1 MKNSF
6 LAHAF
11 AQLKHKPSRFIAT
24 VLALVLATV
33 FMVTVLIVPIHEKDA
48 YIHRNFLGIS
58 TSDAALIDED
68 ENSIWVRAA
77 ELADNPDIAEIRLSG
92 SFMPLMDSIVL
103 FTPIEAKILPE
114 SALKTLK
121 LKEGT
126 LPKGDSQG
134 ADMPAAEREKL
145 GLSPHT
151 ECLISSAISSDK
163 YHIGA
168 KIPFRNNQYCTITGI
183 YHSQGFEDN
192 HVYLPNLKLTKAQLD
207 TIATYHK
214 SMAKVSEKMK
224 HAKGQ
229 EPNNFQLPEPSSE
242 YQNIYGLASYQK
254 VQLAVTFK
262 EGVNHEKAISKIN
275 KEFKSN
281 PIPGSNNEKNGKLAT
296 PLQIVDAK
304 LSQGNADSKVA
315 QSFLFAFA
323 ILAFFLA
330 IMVVSNTFEILL
342 TQRKRQTALLR
353 ALGATKRE
361 VRRRIAAESYLLGL
375 FAGVLGVAIGIGI
388 SYGASYYLGSSD
400 IAMTIPWLPLV
411 AIILASAVL
420 TRIAAGISA
429 RRALKVPPL
438 EGLQPTENVPGQ
450 IPGKIFRII
459 ICVIFLAGGIGLQ
472 FFSTTNGGKGMSIV
486 YAAAAALCYS
496 VTVLFGARLYL
507 PLLFKGLA
515 KIMPN
520 SWVTAKLAILNGARN
535 PRRIGATSSAIML
548 ILGLIFTMQTCMF
561 SMMQGASK
569 YITSNIP
576 VDISLSASVWE
587 HKDAEKMMNNLGK
600 TLVEDKLMSNYYVT
614 PGIKVSLIE
623 DNNDR
628 TQESFYNDN
637 KLIAIPYSAE
647 VKEQFHLQEDLQ
659 GKDAIAFKTQ
669 PKINDKLAPYPES
682 ATIQS
687 LRLEEQHSKNPQS
700 TETAAKKPK
709 LNPIAWS
716 HAPEDK
722 TLLGEPVKVT
732 LRYVKGTDLNFIILA
747 PQVFEKLAKTQS
759 ELNFDLK
766 TDAISR
772 KVISPE
778 TSVIHYQLFAKSA
791 MELPPYSTWEKIQT
805 SMIKGLSNDG
815 NMSSVRDLVM
825 SDELNGNFVMRIMI
839 SATIDILTKMIF
851 ALFAVAA
858 LVALVGMWN
867 TLTLS
872 VLERTR
878 ENAILRALGLVKS
891 GIGKMLVVEA
901 LVTIFV
907 SIVLALGAAWY
918 FTTMAMTSYQI
929 QSQASGYDFESKFFS
944 TVMDW
949 KGMGISVCVVIV
961 AALLASLLPALSAMR
976 ATPKDAM
983 ADIT

>member
-6 LAHAF
+6 LAHAL
-11 AQLKHKPSRFIAT
+11 AQLKYKPSRFIAT
-24 VLALVLATV
+24 VLALVLANV
-33 FMVTVLIVPIHEKDA
+33 FMVAVLIIPVHEKDA

-58 TSDAALIDED
+58 TSDAALINDD
-68 ENSIWVRAA
+68 ENIIWIRAS
-77 ELADNPDIAEIRLSG
+77 ELSDNPDIAEIRLSG
-92 SFMPLMDSIVL
+92 SFMPLIDSIVL

-163 YHIGA
+163 YHIGD

-183 YHSQGFEDN
+183 YQSQGFEDN

-207 TIATYHK
+207 TIANYHK

-224 HAKGQ
+224 QGQ
-229 EPNNFQLPEPSSE
+229 EPNNFQRPEPSLE
-242 YQNIYGLASYQK
+242 YQAIHGLASYQK
-254 VQLAVTFK
+254 MQLAVTFK
-262 EGVNHEKAISKIN
+262 EGVNQEKAIAKIN
-275 KEFKSN
+275 KEFESN
-281 PIPGSNNEKNGKLAT
+281 PVPGSNNDKNGKLAT
-296 PLQIVDAK
+296 PLQIIDAK
-304 LSQGNADSKVA
+304 LTQGNADSKIT

-375 FAGVLGVAIGIGI
+375 FAGVLGVAVGIGI
-388 SYGASYYLGSSD
+388 SYGTSYYLGSSD

-411 AIILASAVL
+411 AIILASAIL

-459 ICVIFLAGGIGLQ
+459 ICVIFLAAGIGLQ
-472 FFSTTNGGKGMSIV
+472 FFSTTSGGKDMSIV
-486 YAAAAALCYS
+486 YAAIAALCYS

-561 SMMQGASK
+561 SMMQSASK

-614 PGIKVSLIE
+614 PGIKISLID

-628 TQESFYNDN
+628 TKESSYNDN
-637 KLIAIPYSAE
+637 NLIAIPYSAE

-669 PKINDKLAPYPES
+669 PKINGKFVPYPES

-687 LRLEEQHSKNPQS
+687 LRLEEQRSKNPQS
-700 TETAAKKPK
+700 TETTAKKPK

-716 HAPEDK
+716 HASEDK

-732 LRYVKGTDLNFIILA
+732 LRYVKGTNLNFIILA

-766 TDAISR
+766 TDEISR

-791 MELPPYSTWEKIQT
+791 MELPPHNTLEKIQT
-805 SMIKGLSNDG
+805 SMVRGLSNDG
-815 NMSSVRDLVM
+815 DMSSLRDLVM
-825 SDELNGNFVMRIMI
+825 SGELNGNFLMRIMI

-907 SIVLALGAAWY
+907 SIILALGAAWY

-929 QSQASGYDFESKFFS
+929 QSQANGYDFESKFFS

-949 KGMGISVCVVIV
+949 KGMGISICVVIV